1 MPIRKLR
8 TMRAAVLETHGEPLE
23 IEDVPEPEPEPD
35 QAIVETEACGICR
48 SDWHAWQGDW
58 SWVGASVPE
67 GQILGHEPAGIV
79 SAVGENVET
88 LQEGDR
94 VAVPFH
100 LGDGTCSHCREGRAN
115 NCETVVPLGLSGA
128 APGAF
133 AEAFPVREADF
144 NCVKLPDDVE
154 FTEMAGLGC
163 RFMTAYHALADRAEL
178 RPGDW
183 VAVHG
188 CGGVGLSAI
197 HIADALGAHPIAVD
211 VRDDKLERARELGA
225 SATVNSTEVE
235 HPARAVRS
243 LADGGADVSID
254 ALGIAETCRNSV
266 ASLGTRGTHV
276 QVGLTTGEEEGEI
289 ELPVDAITMKELDVH
304 GSHGMP
310 LVRYQ
315 ELFKLIGEGTLDPSK
330 IIGETLSLEDVP
342 NTLASMDDYE
352 TVGIPVITEF

>member
-1 MPIRKLR
+1 
-8 TMRAAVLETHGEPLE
+8 MRAAVLEEHGEPLAVKE
-23 IEDVPEPEPEPD
+23 VDYPEPKPD
-35 QAIVETEACGICR
+35 QVIVETEACGICR

-58 SWVGASVPE
+58 SWIGASVPE
-67 GQILGHEPAGIV
+67 GQILGHEPAGVV
-79 SAVGENVET
+79 SAVGEDVET

-115 NCETVVPLGLSGA
+115 NCETVIPLGLSGI

-133 AEAFPVREADF
+133 AEAFPVREADY
-144 NCVKLPDDVE
+144 NCVKLPDDVD

-163 RFMTAYHALADRAEL
+163 RFMTAYHALADRADL

-211 VRDDKLERARELGA
+211 VREDKLERARELGA
-225 SATVNSTEVE
+225 SATVNAAEADNTAQEVK
-235 HPARAVRS
+235 A
-243 LADGGADVSID
+243 LAGGGADVSID
-254 ALGIAETCRNSV
+254 ALGIAETCQNSIG
-266 ASLGTRGTHV
+266 SLGTRGTHV
-276 QVGLTTGEEEGEI
+276 QVGLTTGEEEGQI
-289 ELPVDAITMKELDVH
+289 EVPVDVMTMQELDFH
-304 GSHGMP
+304 GSFGMP
-310 LVRYQ
+310 LVRYE
-315 ELFKLIGEGTLDPSK
+315 ELFKLIGEGTLEPSK
-330 IIGETLSLEDVP
+330 IIGETLSLEEAP
-342 NTLASMDDYE
+342 ETLSSMDSYE